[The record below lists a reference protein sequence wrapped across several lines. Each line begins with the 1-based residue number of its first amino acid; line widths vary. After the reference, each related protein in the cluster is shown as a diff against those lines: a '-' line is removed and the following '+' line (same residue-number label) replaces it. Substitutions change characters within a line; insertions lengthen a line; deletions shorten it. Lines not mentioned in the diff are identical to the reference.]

1 LKQCEIRDS
10 QATPCEANVGGN
22 EYGNMRITLAQDIE
36 LTLRL
41 LGGQASLSEIYEYV
55 RTIREFQGRTVAKS
69 YKSSIH
75 RAIQLRCADSAG
87 FANRQ
92 DGIGFYCVESGVYG
106 LAGYPEEE

>member
-1 LKQCEIRDS
+1 
-10 QATPCEANVGGN
+10 
-22 EYGNMRITLAQDIE
+22 MRITLAQDIE

-41 LGGQASLSEIYEYV
+41 LGDQASLSEIYEYV
-55 RTIREFQGRTVAKS
+55 RTIRAYQGRTVAKS
-69 YKSSIH
+69 YKSSIR

-92 DGIGFYCVESGVYG
+92 DGIGFYCVEPGVYG

>member
-1 LKQCEIRDS
+1 MRIRGS
-10 QATPCEANVGGN
+10 QATPHEAGAGGN
-22 EYGNMRITLAQDIE
+22 EYAGMRMTLAQDIE

-55 RTIREFQGRTVAKS
+55 RTIRAYQGRTVAKS
-69 YKSSIH
+69 YKSSIR

-92 DGIGFYCVESGVYG
+92 DGIGFYCVEPGVYG